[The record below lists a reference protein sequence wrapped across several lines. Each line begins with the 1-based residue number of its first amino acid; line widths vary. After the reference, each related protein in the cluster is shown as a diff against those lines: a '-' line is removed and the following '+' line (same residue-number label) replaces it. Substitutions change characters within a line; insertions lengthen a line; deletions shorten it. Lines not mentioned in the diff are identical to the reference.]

1 MDHDD
6 GHGEHESPATE
17 RTTAPQSPF
26 TMGDVTT
33 GFVVALIGMI
43 VVFLIPLLLA

>member
-1 MDHDD
+1 MAHDD
-6 GHGEHESPATE
+6 HEPEHESPATE

-26 TMGDVTT
+26 TMGDVTR
-33 GFVVALIGMI
+33 GFIVALVGMA